1 MLKQINQTGKFMTL
15 IEADFRDADY
25 IYKNYTFK
33 DKHLKRIMA
42 FLIIT
47 QDVYDKSEELC
58 KFTSENDIS
67 TDLLECFELYFE
79 KYANCKLQDIPN
91 YDQGY
96 ISNYLW
102 LFLPELIKLEPY
114 CYPRRLETIKIIR
127 NSKIYELERNQSDN
141 NIKKAQK
148 HIINMFANI
157 EQLANEVL
165 FL

>member
-1 MLKQINQTGKFMTL
+1 MLKEVNQTDKFMTL
-15 IEADFRDADY
+15 IEADFRDADF
-25 IYKNYTFK
+25 IYKNYIFK
-33 DKHLKRIMA
+33 DKHLKRIIA

-47 QDVYDKSEELC
+47 QYIYNKSEELC
-58 KFTSENDIS
+58 KFTKENDIS

-91 YDQGY
+91 YNQGY

-102 LFLPELIKLEPY
+102 CFLPEVIKLEPY
-114 CYPRRLETIKIIR
+114 HYPRRLETIKIIK
-127 NSKIYELERNQSDN
+127 NGKIYELERNQSND

-157 EQLANEVL
+157 AQLSNEVL